1 MVRYHHPLPNFSYQL
16 MSQSNN
22 KQIAKNALALY
33 FRMFLTML
41 VGLFTSRVILQ
52 ALGVEDYGIYN
63 VVGGFVSMFS
73 LISGTLASS
82 VSRFLTFELGRN
94 DITRLKSVFNT
105 SICVLLGLALIVF
118 LLTETFGIWYLNNK
132 MVIPEARMTAAFWCF
147 QLSLLTFVVNLINQ
161 PYTAAIIAH
170 ERMDIYAY
178 LAISDSL
185 LKLLICFAVLH
196 SPIDRLIFYAI
207 LLCGVGLLNQ
217 IIYVIFCKRKF
228 EECTFHLIFDRSLFK
243 QMFGFA
249 GWNFIGSSAA
259 ILTSQGSN
267 LLLNWAGG
275 PVVNAAYGIA
285 NTVSGIVATFVSNF
299 TQAFTPQITKRYA
312 AKEYGSLM
320 QLLIYG
326 AKYSYFLMF
335 LMALPIMLTA
345 EFLLNLWLGQVP
357 EHAVWFVRFII
368 LGNLFDAI
376 SRPVVNAKNATGNI
390 RNYQIVVGGILLLVL
405 PLSYVAIKLGLP
417 VESVTAVASL
427 ISFIA
432 VLARMYML
440 RGDFPSWSSRV
451 FMRAVVLRVLL
462 VSAVAAIIP
471 LVAHIMIPAGWTN
484 FLAVGSLSLL
494 SSVLCILYLGC
505 DTSERNLILSKCKQ
519 GITNF
524 KAKLSR

>member
-1 MVRYHHPLPNFSYQL
+1 MA
-16 MSQSNN
+16 QSSN

-33 FRMFLTML
+33 FRMFITMF
-41 VGLFTSRVILQ
+41 VGLYTSRVILQ

-73 LISGTLASS
+73 LISGSLASS
-82 VSRFLTFELGRN
+82 VSRFLTFELGRQ
-94 DITRLKSVFNT
+94 DLDKLKRVFNT
-105 SICVLLGLALIVF
+105 SILVLIGLALLVF
-118 LLTETFGIWYLNNK
+118 IATETFGIWYLNNK
-132 MVIPEARMTAAFWCF
+132 MVIPESRMTAAMWCF

-161 PYTAAIIAH
+161 PYSAAIIAH

-178 LAISDSL
+178 LAISDSI

-207 LLCGVGLLNQ
+207 LLCCVGLLNQ
-217 IIYVIFCKRKF
+217 TIYVVFCKRKF
-228 EECTFHLIFDRSLFK
+228 QECTFHFMFDKSLFK
-243 QMFGFA
+243 EMFGFA

-285 NTVSGIVATFVSNF
+285 NTVSGIVSTFVSNF

-312 AKEYGSLM
+312 AGEYEELM

-335 LMALPIMLTA
+335 IVALPIMLTA
-345 EFLLNLWLGQVP
+345 EFLLHLWLGQVP
-357 EHAVWFVRFII
+357 EHSVWFVRFII
-368 LGNLFDAI
+368 IGNLFDAI
-376 SRPVVNAKNATGNI
+376 SRPVVNAKNATGRI

-405 PLSYVAIKLGLP
+405 PLSYVAIRMGLP
-417 VESVTAVASL
+417 VESVTAVAAI
-427 ISFIA
+427 ISFVA

-440 RGDFPSWSSRV
+440 RGDFPSWSSYL
-451 FMRAVVLRVLL
+451 FLQKVVARVLI
-462 VSAVAAIIP
+462 VSVVASILPII
-471 LVAHIMIPAGWTN
+471 VHINVDGGWLN
-484 FLAVGSLSLL
+484 FIATGSLSVISCTL
-494 SSVLCILYLGC
+494 SILYIGC
-505 DTSERNLILSKCKQ
+505 SSSERHLIL
-519 GITNF
+519 
-524 KAKLSR
+524 AKVGDLRNKIIIRLKK

>member
-1 MVRYHHPLPNFSYQL
+1 
-16 MSQSNN
+16 MSQSSN

-33 FRMFLTML
+33 LRMFLTML
-41 VGLFTSRVILQ
+41 VGLYTSRVILQ

-73 LISGTLASS
+73 LISGSLASS
-82 VSRFLTFELGRN
+82 VSRFLTFELGRG
-94 DITRLKSVFNT
+94 DMEKLKRVFNT
-105 SICVLLGLALIVF
+105 SIFVLMGLAVIVLIA
-118 LLTETFGIWYLNNK
+118 TETFGIWYLNNK
-132 MVIPEARMTAAFWCF
+132 MVIPEARMTAAMWCF
-147 QLSLLTFVVNLINQ
+147 QLSLVTFVVNLINQ

-178 LAISDSL
+178 LAISDSI

-207 LLCGVGLLNQ
+207 LLCCVSLINQ
-217 IIYVIFCKRKF
+217 TIYVIFCKRKF

-243 QMFGFA
+243 DMFGFA

-285 NTVSGIVATFVSNF
+285 NTVSSLVSQFVGNF

-312 AKEYGSLM
+312 AKEYDSLM

-326 AKYSYFLMF
+326 SKYSYFLMF

-345 EFLLNLWLGQVP
+345 EFLLELWLGQVP

-376 SRPVVNAKNATGNI
+376 SRPVVNAKNATGRI
-390 RNYQIVVGGILLLVL
+390 RNYQIVVGGILMLVL
-405 PLSYVAIKLGLP
+405 PLSYVCIKIGLP
-417 VESVTAVASL
+417 VESVTATAAV
-427 ISFIA
+427 ISFVA

-440 RGDFPSWSSRV
+440 RGDFPSWSSSIFLRS
-451 FMRAVVLRVLL
+451 VVIRVLV
-462 VSAVAAIIP
+462 VSVIAAILP
-471 LVAHIMIPAGWTN
+471 LAAHVMIPAGWTN
-484 FLAVGSLSLL
+484 FIVTGALSLL
-494 SSVLCILYLGC
+494 SAIICILYLGC
-505 DTSERNLILSKCKQ
+505 DKPERELIISKVKVGENNIKCKF
-519 GITNF
+519 I
-524 KAKLSR
+524 K

>member
-1 MVRYHHPLPNFSYQL
+1 
-16 MSQSNN
+16 MSQSSN

-33 FRMFLTML
+33 LRMFLTML
-41 VGLFTSRVILQ
+41 VGLYTSRVILQ

-73 LISGTLASS
+73 LISGSLSSS
-82 VSRFLTFELGRN
+82 VSRFLTFELGSGN
-94 DITRLKSVFNT
+94 MEKLKRVFNT
-105 SICVLLGLALIVF
+105 SIFVLMGLALIV
-118 LLTETFGIWYLNNK
+118 LVVTETFGIWYLNNK
-132 MVIPEARMTAAFWCF
+132 MVIPEARMTAAMWCF
-147 QLSLLTFVVNLINQ
+147 QLSLVTFIVNLINQ

-178 LAISDSL
+178 LAISDSI
-185 LKLLICFAVLH
+185 LKLLICFAILH

-207 LLCGVGLLNQ
+207 LLCFVSLINQ
-217 IIYVIFCKRKF
+217 TIYVIFCKLKF
-228 EECTFHLIFDRSLFK
+228 EECTFHIIFDRSLFK
-243 QMFGFA
+243 DMFGFA

-285 NTVSGIVATFVSNF
+285 NTVSSIVTQFVSNF

-312 AKEYGSLM
+312 AKEYDSLM

-326 AKYSYFLMF
+326 SKYSYYLMF

-357 EHAVWFVRFII
+357 DHSVWFVRFII

-376 SRPVVNAKNATGNI
+376 SRPVVNAKNATGRI
-390 RNYQIVVGGILLLVL
+390 RNYQMVVGGILLLVL
-405 PLSYVAIKLGLP
+405 PLAYVLIRLGFP
-417 VESVTAVASL
+417 VESVTAAAAL
-427 ISFIA
+427 ISFVA

-440 RGDFPSWSSRV
+440 RSDFPSWSSSI
-451 FMRAVVLRVLL
+451 FFKTVVLRVLM
-462 VSAVAAIIP
+462 VSVIAAILP
-471 LVAHIMIPAGWTN
+471 VTAHAMIPGGWTN
-484 FLAVGSLSLL
+484 FIVSVALSLL
-494 SSVLCILYLGC
+494 STIICILYLGC
-505 DTSERNLILSKCKQ
+505 DKLERELIISKVKVGANNIKCKF
-519 GITNF
+519 I
-524 KAKLSR
+524 K